1 MRETTKKANNIL
13 YKNKSDLILQ
23 ILFLLCVSLAIWGIT
38 IYRMTIIDI
47 KYLFIITT
55 IGTVVAFILIKKILK
70 SSYSNFWICFV
81 SIGIGGGLF
90 YFGVLFINKQFAD
103 KELFS
108 EQFVILKTGTLGRG
122 KSSSCSQPYAIID
135 FNGTE
140 KELVFYCDYA
150 EIIKHSKNVALT
162 YSKGALGFNIIKSK
176 QFADQ
181 LLQATLGPMYQYS
194 G

>member
-1 MRETTKKANNIL
+1 MKETTKKSNNSL

-55 IGTVVAFILIKKILK
+55 IGSVAAFALIKKILR
-70 SSYSNFWICFV
+70 SSYSNFWTFFG

-90 YFGVLFINKQFAD
+90 YFGILFINQQFAD
-103 KELFS
+103 NELFS

-122 KSSSCSQPYAIID
+122 KGSSCSQPYAIID

-140 KELVFYCDYA
+140 KELIFYCSYA
-150 EIIKHSKNVALT
+150 EIIKNSKNVSLT

-176 QFADQ
+176 Q
-181 LLQATLGPMYQYS
+181 LTG
-194 G
+194 